1 MKEAPWRIPLWVML
15 QNGMPRRF
23 CGPYDALDFLENEWP
38 SHGVQQARAIE
49 ACRAALRHSEYTNSA
64 KNSFVAACIEAS
76 LECSDAVK
84 FGFRFSYKGASR
96 HR

>member
-1 MKEAPWRIPLWVML
+1 
-15 QNGMPRRF
+15 MPRQF

-49 ACRAALRHSEYTNSA
+49 ICRAALHHSEYTNSA
-64 KNSFVAACIEAS
+64 RHSFVAACIEAS
-76 LECSDAVK
+76 LECSEAVK
-84 FGFRFSYKGASR
+84 FGGRVRFTGASR